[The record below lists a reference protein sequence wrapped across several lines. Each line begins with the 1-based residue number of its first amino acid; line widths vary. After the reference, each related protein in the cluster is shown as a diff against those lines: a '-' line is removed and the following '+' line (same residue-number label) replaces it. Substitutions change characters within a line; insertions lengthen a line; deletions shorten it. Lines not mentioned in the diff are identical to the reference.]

1 MNTCFWS
8 ISDPGKTHKGKT
20 SVEENF
26 IANIRELIMAL
37 NDRGTYLSPLKL
49 CQPLGDCISLEIRAT
64 CSVINALKLMPQTE
78 LSSIKSH
85 ASDQFPLLRK
95 MSHWTDNLTLKLH
108 TQTASEKLAEMKNL
122 LRCHLHHFEIHAETL
137 SQLLGL
143 CAGTSK

>member
-108 TQTASEKLAEMKNL
+108 TQTASEKLAEMPPSS
-122 LRCHLHHFEIHAETL
+122 LRN
-137 SQLLGL
+137 SR
-143 CAGTSK
+143 